1 MSVKVKCTS
10 CEEAFSVHE
19 RVLGS
24 SVACPRCDF
33 KLTLPTAEELEQ
45 FKKSQAEKAKLA
57 ERKRLSEAKKRK
69 LNQTKVELM
78 DPADIAK
85 PPAVVRR
92 RKKERAHG
100 NNHDEAWDITP
111 MVDVVFLLLIF
122 FMLTASFSIQKV
134 IRTGRQQSDKPSSNA
149 ASDSDPENQGPVVQ
163 VDEFNGYALVSSDD
177 REELASKQDLIIAL
191 GRLKETAGEGEME
204 LLTVQAHEESTH
216 GAVVGAL
223 DAGRAAK
230 FNRFRTVMVEQFD

>member
-10 CEEAFSVHE
+10 CEAVFAVHE

-24 SVACPRCDF
+24 TVGCPRCDF
-33 KLTLPTAEELEQ
+33 KLTLPTAEEL
-45 FKKSQAEKAKLA
+45 AEAKLA
-57 ERKRLSEAKKRK
+57 EKEKRRAAKRAMLAQQVPLHAETESSKLKSPPVKRRPK
-69 LNQTKVELM
+69 
-78 DPADIAK
+78 
-85 PPAVVRR
+85 R
-92 RKKERAHG
+92 ERPHQG
-100 NNHDEAWDITP
+100 HEEAWDITP

-134 IRTGRQQSDKPSSNA
+134 IRTGRQLSDLPSSNSS
-149 ASDSDPENQGPVVQ
+149 SDKDPENAGPIVQ
-163 VDEFNGYALVSSDD
+163 VDEFNSYAVVSADD
-177 REELASKQDLIIAL
+177 REEVASKQDLIIAL
-191 GRLKETAGEGEME
+191 SRIKDQSSGDEMD

-230 FNRFRTVMVEQFD
+230 FNRFKTVMVEQF

>member
-10 CEEAFSVHE
+10 CEAAFAVHE
-19 RVLGS
+19 RVLGT

-33 KLTLPTAEELEQ
+33 KLTLPTADEHASFL
-45 FKKSQAEKAKLA
+45 KAQADKAKLA
-57 ERKRLSEAKKRK
+57 EKKKRDAAKRLKQHKVAI
-69 LNQTKVELM
+69 TKVELA
-78 DPADIAK
+78 PEIKA
-85 PPAVVRR
+85 PVVRR
-92 RKKERAHG
+92 RPKRERGHG
-100 NNHDEAWDITP
+100 GHEEAWDITP

-149 ASDSDPENQGPVVQ
+149 VTDADPENAGPVVQ
-163 VDEFNGYALVSSDD
+163 VDEFNAYALVSADD

-191 GRLKETAGEGEME
+191 VRLKETAGDGEME
-204 LLTVQAHEESTH
+204 TLTVQAHEESTH

-230 FNRFRTVMVEQFD
+230 FNRFKTVMVEQF

>member
-33 KLTLPTAEELEQ
+33 KLTLPTADELAQ
-45 FKKSQAEKAKLA
+45 FKSAQAEKAKLA
-57 ERKRLSEAKKRK
+57 ERKRRAEAKRK
-69 LNQTKVELM
+69 KLVTTKVEAV
-78 DPADIAK
+78 DPASLLK
-85 PPAVVRR
+85 PPVVIRR
-92 RKKERAHG
+92 RKKREHS

-149 ASDSDPENQGPVVQ
+149 SSDADPENAGPIVQ
-163 VDEFNGYALVSSDD
+163 VDEFNGYALVSADD
-177 REELASKQDLIIAL
+177 REELASRQDLIIAL
-191 GRLKETAGEGEME
+191 GRLKETAGEGEMD

>member
-33 KLTLPTAEELEQ
+33 KLTLPTADELAQ
-45 FKKSQAEKAKLA
+45 FKNAQAEKAKLA
-57 ERKRLSEAKKRK
+57 ERKRRAEAKRK
-69 LNQTKVELM
+69 KLVTTKVEAV
-78 DPADIAK
+78 DPASLLK
-85 PPAVVRR
+85 PPVVIRR
-92 RKKERAHG
+92 RKKREHS

-149 ASDSDPENQGPVVQ
+149 SSDADPENAGPIVQ
-163 VDEFNGYALVSSDD
+163 VDEFNGYALVSADD
-177 REELASKQDLIIAL
+177 REELASRQDLIIAL
-191 GRLKETAGEGEME
+191 GRLKETAGEGEMD

>member
-10 CEEAFSVHE
+10 CEAAFAVHE

-24 SVACPRCDF
+24 TIACPRCDF
-33 KLTLPTAEELEQ
+33 RLTLPTADELAQ
-45 FKKSQAEKAKLA
+45 FQKSQAEKAKLA
-57 ERKRLSEAKKRK
+57 EKKRLAEANR
-69 LNQTKVELM
+69 QKVTSTTVESV
-78 DPADIAK
+78 DPAGVMK
-85 PPAVVRR
+85 PPAVQRRR
-92 RKKERAHG
+92 RKSRAHSS
-100 NNHDEAWDITP
+100 NHDEAWDITP

-134 IRTGRQQSDKPSSNA
+134 IRTGRQQSDKPSRNA
-149 ASDSDPENQGPVVQ
+149 SSDADPENAGPIVQ
-163 VDEFNGYALVSSDD
+163 VDEFNAYALVSADD
-177 REELASKQDLIIAL
+177 REELASRQDLIIAL
-191 GRLKETAGEGEME
+191 SRLKETAGEGEME

>member
-10 CEEAFSVHE
+10 CNAVFAVHE

-24 SVACPRCDF
+24 SVGCPRCDF
-33 KLTLPTAEELEQ
+33 KLTLPTAAELAEFQ
-45 FKKSQAEKAKLA
+45 QSITDKARLAEKAKRKTAKRAMLA
-57 ERKRLSEAKKRK
+57 KQAALKIETLPGNLKSPPIKRRPKRERS
-69 LNQTKVELM
+69 
-78 DPADIAK
+78 
-85 PPAVVRR
+85 
-92 RKKERAHG
+92 
-100 NNHDEAWDITP
+100 HDGHAEAWDITP

-134 IRTGRQQSDKPSSNA
+134 IRTGRQLSEQPSSNA
-149 ASDSDPENQGPVVQ
+149 SSDKDPENAGPVVQ
-163 VDEFNGYALVSSDD
+163 VDEFNSYAVVSADD
-177 REELASKQDLIIAL
+177 REEVGSKQDLIVAL
-191 GRLKETAGEGEME
+191 VRLKEQSSGDEMD

-230 FNRFRTVMVEQFD
+230 FNRFKTVMVEQF

>member
-10 CEEAFSVHE
+10 CEAVFAVHE

-24 SVACPRCDF
+24 TVGCPRCDF
-33 KLTLPTAEELEQ
+33 KLTLPTAEELAEFQ
-45 FKKSQAEKAKLA
+45 QSLAEKAKLA
-57 ERKRLSEAKKRK
+57 EKEKRRAAKLAMLAQQVPLHAETESSKLKSPPVKRRPK
-69 LNQTKVELM
+69 
-78 DPADIAK
+78 
-85 PPAVVRR
+85 R
-92 RKKERAHG
+92 ERPHQG
-100 NNHDEAWDITP
+100 HEEAWDITP

-134 IRTGRQQSDKPSSNA
+134 IRTGRQLSDLPSSNSS
-149 ASDSDPENQGPVVQ
+149 SDKDPENAGPIVQ
-163 VDEFNGYALVSSDD
+163 VDEFNSYAVVSADD
-177 REELASKQDLIIAL
+177 REEVASKQDLIIAL
-191 GRLKETAGEGEME
+191 SRIKDQSSGDEMD

-230 FNRFRTVMVEQFD
+230 FNRFKTVMVEQF

>member
-10 CEEAFSVHE
+10 CEAVFAVHE

-33 KLTLPTAEELEQ
+33 KLNLPTAAELAEFQ
-45 FKKSQAEKAKLA
+45 RAIAEKAKLV
-57 ERKRLSEAKKRK
+57 EKKKRK
-69 LNQTKVELM
+69 V
-78 DPADIAK
+78 AK
-85 PPAVVRR
+85 RASLVQQPIQNVDLAPMNLKAPAVKRR
-92 RKKERAHG
+92 PKRERPHEKLE
-100 NNHDEAWDITP
+100 EAWDITP

-134 IRTGRQQSDKPSSNA
+134 IRTGRQLSEDPSSNA
-149 ASDSDPENQGPVVQ
+149 SSDKEPENAGPVVQ
-163 VDEFNGYALVSSDD
+163 VDEFNGYALVSADD
-177 REELASKQDLIIAL
+177 REEVGSKQDLIVAL
-191 GRLKETAGEGEME
+191 VRLKEMSSGDEMDT
-204 LLTVQAHEESTH
+204 LTVQAHEESTH

-230 FNRFRTVMVEQFD
+230 FNRFKTVMVEQF